1 MLDPAQRFARNGWYL
16 FPGPLA
22 PTAEPIHTVGLHGV
36 TEYDYSVV
44 ADAILAVPG
53 TRLVRPPEPQWAD
66 WVARWESAGRYIEVD
81 MFPDSEHWFSDAAGR
96 YVWSGGWLRCD
107 CTVGDL
113 AGFLRAVRAR
123 CPGVWLC
130 DGGDHTERGG
140 SRMHTPET
148 FLAMPALRTG

>member
-1 MLDPAQRFARNGWYL
+1 M
-16 FPGPLA
+16 
-22 PTAEPIHTVGLHGV
+22 EPIHTVALHGV
-36 TEYDYSVV
+36 TEYDYPVV

-53 TRLVRPPEPQWAD
+53 TRCIHPPQPRWDD
-66 WVARWESAGRYIEVD
+66 WVARWESGGRYIEVD
-81 MFPDSEHWFSDAAGR
+81 MFPDSEHWFSDASGR

-113 AGFLRAVRAR
+113 ADFLWAVRER

-148 FLAMPALRTG
+148 FLAMPTLPTG